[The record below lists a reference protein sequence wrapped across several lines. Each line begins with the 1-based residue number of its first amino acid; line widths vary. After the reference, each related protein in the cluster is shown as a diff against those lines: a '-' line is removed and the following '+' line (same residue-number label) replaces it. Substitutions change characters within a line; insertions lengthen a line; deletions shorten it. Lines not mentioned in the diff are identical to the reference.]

1 MKSTEKSIKTSN
13 LINKKGLKKIN
24 PKHDYKAE
32 YTRLFPTKMSSSN
45 FLSFYTL
52 HVLAKQNRPLY
63 GKEILAFLQDT
74 IGSAVWKP
82 SHGTLYPIL
91 NKLTANNL
99 IENIKIEED
108 KKYYAI
114 TELGRDELEIKMREF
129 KPMIIESYKFF
140 SKLIEEIYGF
150 NEDQNDTTTS

>member
-1 MKSTEKSIKTSN
+1 MKSTEQSIKTSTLYN
-13 LINKKGLKKIN
+13 QKGLKNVN

-52 HVLAKQNRPLY
+52 HILAEENRPLY
-63 GKEILAFLQDT
+63 GKEILALLQNT

-91 NKLTANNL
+91 SKLTKNSL
-99 IENIKIEED
+99 IENVNIAED

-114 TELGRDELEIKMREF
+114 TELGREELEIKMKEF

-140 SKLIEEIYGF
+140 SNLIEEIYGF
-150 NEDQNDTTTS
+150 NKTQNDTTTS